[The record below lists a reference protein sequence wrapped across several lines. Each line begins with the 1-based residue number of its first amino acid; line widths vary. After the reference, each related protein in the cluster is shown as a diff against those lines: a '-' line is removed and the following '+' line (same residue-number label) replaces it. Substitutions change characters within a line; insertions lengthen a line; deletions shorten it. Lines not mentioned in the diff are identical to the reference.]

1 MLSIYLKT
9 EYSQLLICAEKNADF
24 EDKSKRK
31 KIIRNETNKDNQ
43 NLFY

>member
-9 EYSQLLICAEKNADF
+9 EYSQLLICVENNTDF
-24 EDKSKRK
+24 DEKSKRK
-31 KIIRNETNKDNQ
+31 KIIRNDNQ